1 VVDDGNDN
9 LFDDKPKKTKTTK
22 AKKIK
27 NLAET
32 VVVTPKKVS
41 LDTEAHYKLNWVA
54 RLLKL

>member
-1 VVDDGNDN
+1 

-41 LDTEAHYKLNWVA
+41 LDTEAHYKLNWLA